1 MGALVDRGLAS
12 LAWQAGR
19 VKLTVVGGGS
29 TYTPELVDGLGRLA
43 GDLDID
49 ELVLLD
55 PDAERL
61 AVVGAFAARIL
72 RHAGATTRLVTT
84 SDREQAI
91 EGASVVLLQFRV
103 GGQHARA
110 QDESFPLEC
119 GCVGQET
126 TGAGGLAKALRTV
139 PVALDLARTVSVRAA
154 PDAWIVDFTNPVG
167 IVTRALLDDG
177 HRAVGLCNV
186 AIGLQRLVA
195 GWLGIDPARVTLDHV
210 GLNHLTW
217 VRAVHADGVDVLP
230 RIIDE
235 HGPALAA
242 RLELPLE
249 LVREL
254 RVIPSY
260 YLRYYYAHDEVVEEQ
275 VRTGTRA
282 DEVLRIEAELLELYR
297 DPSLVAKPALLE
309 QRGGAYYSEAA
320 VALLSSL
327 LGRSPGMPHVANV
340 RNAGTLGFLP
350 DDAVIETTCDV
361 TPEGARP
368 RPVRP
373 LEPLLAGLVAHV
385 SAYEE
390 LALRAALH
398 GGRDR
403 IVAALLA
410 HPLVGQWDAAN
421 RLADALIARNREFLR
436 WA

>member
-1 MGALVDRGLAS
+1 VAG
-12 LAWQAGR
+12 LAWQADR

-43 GDLDID
+43 GDLPVD

-55 PDAERL
+55 PDADRL
-61 AVVGAFAARIL
+61 AVVGAFAERML
-72 RHAGATTRLVTT
+72 RQAGSPTRLVTT
-84 SDREQAI
+84 TDREEAI
-91 EGASVVLLQFRV
+91 DSAAAVLLQFRV

-110 QDESFPLEC
+110 QDETFPLEC

-126 TGAGGLAKALRTV
+126 TGAGGLAKAMRTV
-139 PVALDLARTVSVRAA
+139 PVARDLARIVSERAA
-154 PDAWIVDFTNPVG
+154 PGAWIVDFTNPVG

-177 HRAVGLCNV
+177 HRAIGLCNV
-186 AIGLQRLVA
+186 AIGFQRLLA
-195 GWLGIDPARVTLDHV
+195 GWLGTDPARVELDHV

-217 VRAVHADGVDVLP
+217 IREVRVDDVDRLP

-235 HGPALAA
+235 HGPDLAA
-242 RLELPLE
+242 RLELPLD
-249 LVREL
+249 LIREL
-254 RVIPSY
+254 RIIPSY
-260 YLRYYYAHDEVVEEQ
+260 YLRYYYAHDEVVEELL
-275 VRTGTRA
+275 REGTRA
-282 DEVLRIEAELLELYR
+282 GEVQRIEAELLALYR
-297 DPSLVAKPALLE
+297 DPALVAKPDLLE

-327 LGRSPGMPHVANV
+327 LGRSPGVAHVANV
-340 RNAGTLGFLP
+340 RNAGTLDFLP
-350 DDAVIETTCDV
+350 DDAVIETTCRVMPD
-361 TPEGARP
+361 GARP

-373 LEPLLAGLVAHV
+373 MEPLLAGLVAHV

-390 LALRAALH
+390 LALEAALH

-410 HPLVGQWDAAN
+410 HPLVGQWDTAN
-421 RLADALIARNREFLR
+421 RLADALIARNREYLP

>member
-1 MGALVDRGLAS
+1 M
-12 LAWQAGR
+12 
-19 VKLTVVGGGS
+19 KLTVVGGGS

-43 GDLDID
+43 GELHVD

-61 AVVGAFAARIL
+61 AIVGAFADRML
-72 RHAGATTRLVTT
+72 RQAGSTTRLVTT
-84 SDREQAI
+84 TDSEAAI
-91 EGASVVLLQFRV
+91 DSATAVLLQFRV
-103 GGQHARA
+103 GGQRARA
-110 QDESFPLEC
+110 EDESFPLEC

-139 PVALDLARTVSVRAA
+139 PVALDVARTVSRRAA

-177 HRAVGLCNV
+177 HRAIGLCNV
-186 AIGLQRLVA
+186 AIGFQRLLA
-195 GWLGIDPARVTLDHV
+195 GWVGTDPDSVELDHV

-217 VRAVHADGVDVLP
+217 IREVRVDGVDLLP
-230 RIIDE
+230 RVLDE
-235 HGPALAA
+235 HGPQLAD

-249 LVREL
+249 LIREL
-254 RVIPSY
+254 RMIPSY
-260 YLRYYYAHDEVVEEQ
+260 YLRYFYAHDEVVAELMRE
-275 VRTGTRA
+275 GTRA
-282 DEVLRIEAELLELYR
+282 AEVKRIEAELLELYR
-297 DPSLVAKPALLE
+297 DPSLVTKPPLLE

-320 VALLSSL
+320 VDLLASL
-327 LGRSPGMPHVANV
+327 LGRSADGRHVANV

-361 TPEGARP
+361 TSDGARP

-390 LALRAALH
+390 LALHAALH

-410 HPLVGQWDAAN
+410 HPLIGQWGDAN
-421 RLADALIARNREFLR
+421 RLTDALIARNREFLA